1 MFLRVKVLQVDWN
14 GFWKWCK
21 GMRYIHF
28 VLCLNWI
35 CRNRWGMMIDIL
47 EQKVEFDV
55 ERLSRRILDDI
66 FASND
71 CMTAGMSYLIEL
83 WVKSYG
89 LFHNSWKHKEL
100 CQMSACGTLVR
111 LWWGDCSERI
121 PKL

>member
-1 MFLRVKVLQVDWN
+1 
-14 GFWKWCK
+14 
-21 GMRYIHF
+21 
-28 VLCLNWI
+28 
-35 CRNRWGMMIDIL
+35 MIDIL

-71 CMTAGMSYLIEL
+71 CMTAVMSYLIEL

-121 PKL
+121 PEL